1 MTITRL
7 SAVPAVDSFGLAL
20 PAEWVRLPL
29 RRDDEFEAFVRLQRR
44 RLSEHGD
51 LSRTAE
57 RRLELALRQLRN
69 TCVREQ
75 ITLAAMFA
83 VPVDDESADLLAG
96 TCTLGTVS
104 QARLGTELPLTV
116 NTLAAAI
123 SRFGPA
129 TTGGVEVAE
138 LEPPAQVTLPAG
150 LAVKLVRLHT
160 LPPDPATRER
170 LQLFA
175 EHYLVPFDG
184 GRRAAA
190 LTFATPNV
198 ELARPLS
205 TLFDEIAASFRMF
218 AGDDPTDPVA
228 A

>member
-1 MTITRL
+1 MTVTRMF
-7 SAVPAVDSFGLAL
+7 AEPAVDSFGLAL
-20 PAEWVRLPL
+20 PAEWLRLPL
-29 RRDDEFEAFVRLQRR
+29 GRDDFEPFVRLQRR
-44 RLSEHGD
+44 RLAEHAE
-51 LSRTAE
+51 LSRTAQ
-57 RRLELALRQLRN
+57 RRFELVLRQLRN
-69 TCVREQ
+69 TCLREM

-83 VPVDDESADLLAG
+83 VPVDDESTDLLAA

-104 QARLGTELPLTV
+104 QDALGTDLPLTV
-116 NTLAAAI
+116 NTLAAAL

-129 TTGGVEVAE
+129 TTEGVELAD
-138 LEPPAQVTLPAG
+138 LEPPAQVALPAG
-150 LAVKLVRLHT
+150 PAVKLVRLHT
-160 LPPDPATRER
+160 LPPDPVSRAR

-175 EHYLVPFDG
+175 EHYLVPFDR